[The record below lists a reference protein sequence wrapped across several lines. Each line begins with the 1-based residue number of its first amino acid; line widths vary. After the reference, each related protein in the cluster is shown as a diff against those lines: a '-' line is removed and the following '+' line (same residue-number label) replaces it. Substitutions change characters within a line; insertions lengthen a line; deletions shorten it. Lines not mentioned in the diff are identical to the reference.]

1 MLQLVLE
8 YSLVGGVQVV
18 IQVPLW
24 HRHLPVCARWN
35 YVNKD
40 HFSMTYM
47 TPMKFLRSF
56 ARNPAL
62 PGICGTC
69 SAVWTWLEAT
79 GEPRRSVVSC
89 WSFSSDWMIFG
100 CYDHWHVKKIG
111 TFVICMGHLWSSNGM
126 TWRCFRYFD
135 IHTFQQCWCF
145 WPLAV

>member
-69 SAVWTWLEAT
+69 SAPFERGLKWLESQGGRWSVVGRFGAT
-79 GEPRRSVVSC
+79 G
-89 WSFSSDWMIFG
+89 WSLDVTIIDM
-100 CYDHWHVKKIG
+100 
-111 TFVICMGHLWSSNGM
+111 
-126 TWRCFRYFD
+126 
-135 IHTFQQCWCF
+135 
-145 WPLAV
+145 